1 MLMPDRQAV
10 LRDAVDQ
17 LLDAVGRGEVR
28 SPSDCVRVLREM
40 TEPRPCAGCG
50 QPRVEPQ
57 EPCPHC
63 DLGNVVP
70 VTAEDLL
77 GSVPPG
83 DLRIHVPG
91 LGEQSLHPRAEVLRL
106 REQVADALAQI
117 RPLEA
122 QVERLSCLLLAT
134 LPDDCGDPDCEHHEC
149 SLRRE
154 LEARP

>member
-106 REQVADALAQI
+106 LEQVAAEKRRAARWKRSATDWKAQALTNA
-117 RPLEA
+117 A
-122 QVERLSCLLLAT
+122 LLQALGVV
-134 LPDDCGDPDCEHHEC
+134 DG
-149 SLRRE
+149 RE
-154 LEARP
+154 VTP

>member
-57 EPCPHC
+57 EPCPNC

-83 DLRIHVPG
+83 DLRVHVPG

-106 REQVADALAQI
+106 REQVAAEKRRSSRWKRSATDWKAQALTNA
-117 RPLEA
+117 A
-122 QVERLSCLLLAT
+122 LLQHLGVV
-134 LPDDCGDPDCEHHEC
+134 DG
-149 SLRRE
+149 RE
-154 LEARP
+154 VTP

>member
-63 DLGNVVP
+63 DLG
-70 VTAEDLL
+70 
-77 GSVPPG
+77 SVPPG

-106 REQVADALAQI
+106 REQVAAKERQWSAAWKRSAKDWRDQAITQAAMLRALFHPA
-117 RPLEA
+117 
-122 QVERLSCLLLAT
+122 
-134 LPDDCGDPDCEHHEC
+134 
-149 SLRRE
+149 RE
-154 LEARP
+154 VTP